1 MGLSVKMAQSLEICD
16 VGVENKLGVVRPATE
31 EYAEEVI
38 EALKAGKVIAV
49 PTDTLY
55 GFACD
60 AWYAI
65 HTGAFMDCLSPICL
79 KSLEHYYGFLMSS
92 IESVKFCI

>member
-1 MGLSVKMAQSLEICD
+1 M
-16 VGVENKLGVVRPATE
+16 GVENKLGVVRPATQE
-31 EYAEEVI
+31 CAEEAI

-55 GFACD
+55 GFACE

-65 HTGAFMDCLSPICL
+65 LTGAFIDCLSPVCL
-79 KSLEHYYGFLMSS
+79 KSLERYHGFQMSS
-92 IESVKFCI
+92 IESVKFWI

>member
-1 MGLSVKMAQSLEICD
+1 VGFSIKMSRSSEICD
-16 VGVENKLGVVRPATE
+16 VGVENKLGVVHPAKE
-31 EYAEEVI
+31 EYAEEAI
-38 EALKAGKVIAV
+38 QALKAGKIIVV

-60 AWYAI
+60 AWYVI
-65 HTGAFMDCLSPICL
+65 PTGAFIDCLSPICL
-79 KSLEHYYGFLMSS
+79 KSLEHYYGFLMSG